1 MCKKILVHNHFKSL
15 KKNLDQS
22 FDEEI
27 EQCPATMMKR
37 RPNTSSGQK
46 KQKPRKVYK
55 QRPAKCVLKEDS
67 SGDLSS
73 SEKPE
78 EKSSLQK

>member
-1 MCKKILVHNHFKSL
+1 MCKKILVHKHFKSL

-46 KQKPRKVYK
+46 KTKTQ
-55 QRPAKCVLKEDS
+55 E
-67 SGDLSS
+67 
-73 SEKPE
+73 
-78 EKSSLQK
+78 SLQTTTSQMCPKGRFFWGPQFIRKT